1 MRHMTRRTF
10 LKVGSVAG
18 GVAAL
23 EGFPAVNRLAL
34 GQSKPFKWGY
44 VTPLTGPFATEAHDQ
59 KRGVEIAVEEIN
71 AAGGI
76 VGRKVE
82 LAVRD
87 TEFNPATARRKA
99 VELIENE
106 KVEVLAG
113 PLTGAEQLVL
123 NELGCKYNI
132 LVANYPQNIVSYKKG
147 LACKWFFGGNT
158 TPFMAAWSTGRY
170 AAQHLGKKWQF
181 LGDNYSWPQLIFR
194 GIEKVA
200 KDTGAT
206 IAPPNWAPF
215 PATDYSQFIPK
226 IQAAK
231 PDVLFVS
238 NFGAP
243 QVTFAKQA
251 VEFGLKQQMK
261 IVFPVTEI
269 TIAEAAGKG
278 VFEGMHAGCLWYWT
292 LKDKYPGAKQFFEK
306 FTTKHPGRVPSGYAA
321 AAYTTT
327 RVIADAANEI
337 KSVELAKL
345 AAALEGRKFQ
355 YLKGPEQI
363 RACDHTNLQ
372 QAFILRGK
380 AAEAMKDKWD
390 FFEIIGEVGHEAAE
404 SCKDEGFDE
413 NVPLSKT

>member
-1 MRHMTRRTF
+1 MRHITRRTF
-10 LKVGSVAG
+10 LKAGGVAG
-18 GVAAL
+18 GVAVL
-23 EGFPAVNRLAL
+23 EGFPSVNRLAL

-44 VTPLTGPFATEAHDQ
+44 LTPLTGAYATEAHDQ
-59 KRGVEIAVEEIN
+59 KRGVEIAIEEIN

-82 LAVRD
+82 LLVRD
-87 TEFNPATARRKA
+87 TEFSPAATRRKA
-99 VELIENE
+99 VELLESE
-106 KVEVLAG
+106 KAEVLAG

-158 TPFMAAWSTGRY
+158 TPFMAAYSTGRH
-170 AAQHLGKKWQF
+170 ATQHLGKKWHF

-206 IAPPNWAPF
+206 VDPPTWAPF
-215 PATDYSQFIPK
+215 PAVDYSQFIPK

-278 VFEGMHAGCLWYWT
+278 VFEGLYAGCLFYWT
-292 LKDKYPGAKQFFEK
+292 LKDRYPGAKRFFEK
-306 FTTKHPGRVPSGYAA
+306 FQAKHPGHVPTGYAA

-327 RVIADAANEI
+327 RLIADTANEI
-337 KSVELAKL
+337 RSFDLQKL
-345 AAALEGRKFQ
+345 TAALEGRKFQ

-372 QAFILRGK
+372 QAFILKGK
-380 AAEAMKDKWD
+380 AAEAMRDQWD
-390 FFEIIGEVGHEAAE
+390 FFDIVGEVGPEAAE
-404 SCKDEGFDE
+404 ACRDEGYDE
-413 NVPLSKT
+413 NVPLSRT